1 MCVACGYMLCAC
13 MCTCNIV
20 PLFLCLLSSP
30 FFSSPLHPFHHLH
43 PLLSTVSLPLPHP
56 LHPPHP
62 PHSPPHPPPSLHTK
76 ANFVRLKRAVFCVGS
91 GHAYDGGI
99 EPWQTGAW
107 GSQVRRG
114 ELGNT
119 FTLLPCVYRVY
130 SVLVVCMPCTVCRV
144 LCAACCVPCA
154 VCCVAGEIDLQ
165 P

>member
-1 MCVACGYMLCAC
+1 MS
-13 MCTCNIV
+13 
-20 PLFLCLLSSP
+20 PLVSFLL
-30 FFSSPLHPFHHLH
+30 FSSPPF
-43 PLLSTVSLPLPHP
+43 PPSPPSP
-56 LHPPHP
+56 LHCVSALTAPAAPAAP
-62 PHSPPHPPPSLHTK
+62 AALAATPAALAAHPPPSLHTK